1 MHHLDWGTRCLTRI
15 LTAVLV
21 LALPLTAFPLT
32 GVAAERV
39 AAWNVTA
46 IDATL
51 MAGENPTV
59 QSRAFGDPGGRP

>member
-21 LALPLTAFPLT
+21 LALPLTAFLLT